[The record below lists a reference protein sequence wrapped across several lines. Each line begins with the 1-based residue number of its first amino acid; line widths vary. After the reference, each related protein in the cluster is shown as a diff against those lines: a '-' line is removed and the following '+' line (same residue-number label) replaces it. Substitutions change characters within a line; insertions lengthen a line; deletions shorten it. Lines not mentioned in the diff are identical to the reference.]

1 MDSILEKDG
10 CRRRLPNTGHYEEE
24 AGDPMAQSTGLHNN
38 KTWLFDRYCKKRL
51 SVKKIAKE
59 AGVSEVSV
67 YASIKKFN
75 LKR

>member
-1 MDSILEKDG
+1 MVGII
-10 CRRRLPNTGHYEEE
+10 
-24 AGDPMAQSTGLHNN
+24 MAHSVGLHTN
-38 KTWLFDRYCKKRL
+38 KQWLFDRYCKKRL

>member
-1 MDSILEKDG
+1 MGL
-10 CRRRLPNTGHYEEE
+10 RRRVVGVI
-24 AGDPMAQSTGLHNN
+24 MAHSVGLHTN
-38 KTWLFDRYCKKRL
+38 KTWLFKRYCVERK

>member
-1 MDSILEKDG
+1 MRKAG
-10 CRRRLPNTGHYEEE
+10 VWRMAGH
-24 AGDPMAQSTGLHNN
+24 SVGLHTN
-38 KTWLFDRYCKKRL
+38 KQWLFDRYCKKRL

>member
-1 MDSILEKDG
+1 
-10 CRRRLPNTGHYEEE
+10 
-24 AGDPMAQSTGLHNN
+24 MAHSTGLHTN

-67 YASIKKFN
+67 YASIKKFG

>member
-1 MDSILEKDG
+1 
-10 CRRRLPNTGHYEEE
+10 
-24 AGDPMAQSTGLHNN
+24 MAHSTGLHNN
-38 KTWLFDRYCKKRL
+38 KTWLFKRYNLERK

-67 YASIKKFN
+67 YASIKKFG

>member
-1 MDSILEKDG
+1 M
-10 CRRRLPNTGHYEEE
+10 GH
-24 AGDPMAQSTGLHNN
+24 STGLHTNRA
-38 KTWLFDRYCKKRL
+38 WLLDRYCKKRL

-67 YASIKKFN
+67 YASIKKMG

>member
-1 MDSILEKDG
+1 M
-10 CRRRLPNTGHYEEE
+10 GHS
-24 AGDPMAQSTGLHNN
+24 PVLHN
-38 KTWLFDRYCKKRL
+38 KKAWIFKRYCVERK

>member
-1 MDSILEKDG
+1 M
-10 CRRRLPNTGHYEEE
+10 GH
-24 AGDPMAQSTGLHNN
+24 STGLHTNRA
-38 KTWLFDRYCKKRL
+38 WLFDRYCKKRL

-67 YASIKKFN
+67 YASIKKLG